1 MILRFAGG
9 IILYTLTFELLKQ
22 VDLLVVKGNAAVL
35 GGEELGQVMVGQ
47 YSAAMDFARVPYFLV
62 MGISLVLFPMLSTV
76 AFAGD
81 NEAVKRYIHNA
92 TRFTFGLAAVTSAG
106 IFVAAPALLPV
117 LFGAAYEPAVPIL
130 RILCL
135 GQMAFALV
143 TITMNILN
151 ASGRPLVAWGLVAL
165 IAGLAAVVVPLGV
178 GTGDVRAAA
187 SASIGALWFGA
198 LVSLVMVWRI
208 FGASLSLKTALRV
221 GAGVALTLLIPI
233 VWEPSGLVQGV
244 AALAVVA
251 GFNLV
256 FLVLT
261 RELGGEDLAL
271 ARRVAGR

>member
-1 MILRFAGG
+1 
-9 IILYTLTFELLKQ
+9 
-22 VDLLVVKGNAAVL
+22 
-35 GGEELGQVMVGQ
+35 
-47 YSAAMDFARVPYFLV
+47 
-62 MGISLVLFPMLSTV
+62 
-76 AFAGD
+76 
-81 NEAVKRYIHNA
+81 
-92 TRFTFGLAAVTSAG
+92 
-106 IFVAAPALLPV
+106 
-117 LFGAAYEPAVPIL
+117 
-130 RILCL
+130 
-135 GQMAFALV
+135 MAFALV

-256 FLVLT
+256 FRSCSRVSS
-261 RELGGEDLAL
+261 A
-271 ARRVAGR
+271 ARI